1 MRMLGHGCLIVG
13 VVVAQIRHKRAIRKT
28 KLKKL
33 KGFGAEDKTG
43 TQLVLDKV
51 QVKPGLSTAYIDL
64 MQLLP

>member
-1 MRMLGHGCLIVG
+1 MLGQGCLIVG
-13 VVVAQIRHKRAIRKT
+13 VVAQIRHKRAIRKT

-33 KGFGAEDKTG
+33 KGFGAEDKTTG